1 MLFIYKSFFKKNK
14 MNKYYL
20 GVDLGSTTSKAV
32 IINENDE
39 IIGRGI
45 TNTRANY
52 SVAADIARDEA
63 IYNARFSI
71 LKKNL
76 EKEINA
82 RPEYEKYISDL
93 ESVFQYE
100 QFKVRLDKLGD
111 ELLKTCKDFFQD
123 QKKQEEMID
132 HLRNIRRA
140 FKPQIK
146 KDYLFNSLGAK
157 NQFFRDIVS
166 EKYNEEVNK
175 MDMALF
181 EPLMTV
187 WDKSISPAENERVQ
201 FNFKEL
207 VHKAMDELKNKYQN
221 LPDTAAEN
229 TNVNFDAEL
238 NLLKGNFNTVAD
250 TLRKHIDEIAE
261 LEFNIANMTG
271 TGYGRALLPFPEDC
285 IRSEIL
291 CHAFGAHA
299 IFPETRT
306 VLDIGGQDTKAI
318 QVDKYGLVTSFQM
331 NDRCAAGCGR
341 YLGYIADEMSISL
354 NELGPMAM
362 QAEKEVTICS
372 TCTVFAGAELRELT
386 NLGEKRADILGGL
399 HKAIIMRAMSLIA
412 RSGGTF
418 NEFTFTGGVAR
429 NPAIIKY
436 LTQLVR
442 ENYGNDIKINI
453 HTDSIFMG
461 ALGGAL
467 FARRN
472 MNIDLPQTKQT
483 KKAIQE

>member
-1 MLFIYKSFFKKNK
+1 

-32 IINENDE
+32 IINEKDE

-71 LKKNL
+71 LQRKL
-76 EKEINA
+76 EEEIKA
-82 RPEYEKYISDL
+82 KPEYKKYITDL

-100 QFKVRLDKLGD
+100 QFKVRLDRLGE
-111 ELLKTCKDFFQD
+111 ELLKTCKAFFTDEKQ
-123 QKKQEEMID
+123 QEEILG
-132 HLRNIRRA
+132 HLRTIRKT
-140 FKPQIK
+140 FKPRIK
-146 KDYLFNSLGAK
+146 HEYLYNNLGAK

-166 EKYNEEVNK
+166 EQYNEEVNK
-175 MDMALF
+175 LGMALF
-181 EPLMTV
+181 EPLMIV
-187 WDKSISPAENERVQ
+187 WDKSISPAENQIIE

-207 VHKAMDELKNKYQN
+207 VYKAMEELEVKYKN
-221 LPDTAAEN
+221 LPDSVADSKS
-229 TNVNFDAEL
+229 VNFDAEL
-238 NLLKGNFNTVAD
+238 NLLKGNFDTVSD
-250 TLRKHIDEIAE
+250 SLRSHIDEITD

-271 TGYGRALLPFPEDC
+271 TGYGRALLPFPQDC

-341 YLGYIADEMSISL
+341 YLGYIADEMSISV

-362 QAEKEVTICS
+362 KAEKEVTICS

-386 NLGEKRADILGGL
+386 NLGEKREDILGGL

-412 RSGGTF
+412 RSGGVY

-429 NPAIIKY
+429 NPAVIKY
-436 LTQLVR
+436 LGQLVK
-442 ENYGNDIKINI
+442 ENYGDKIKINI

-461 ALGGAL
+461 ALGGAM

-472 MNIDLPQTKQT
+472 IKADLPSA
-483 KKAIQE
+483 KKTTEKA

>member
-1 MLFIYKSFFKKNK
+1 

-32 IINENDE
+32 IINEQDE

-63 IYNARFSI
+63 TYNARFSI

-76 EKEINA
+76 EGDIKA
-82 RPEYEKYISDL
+82 KPEYKKYISDL

-100 QFKVRLDKLGD
+100 QFKVKLDRLGE
-111 ELLKTCKDFFQD
+111 ELLKTCNTFLKEE
-123 QKKQEEMID
+123 QKRNEILT
-132 HLRNIRRA
+132 HLRNIRKA
-140 FKPQIK
+140 FKPKIK
-146 KDYLFNSLGAK
+146 HNYLFNNLGSK

-175 MDMALF
+175 LDMSLF

-187 WDKSISPAENERVQ
+187 WDKSISPAENEKVK
-201 FNFKEL
+201 FDFKEL
-207 VHKAMDELKNKYQN
+207 VHKAIHELHEKYKS
-221 LPDTAAEN
+221 LPESSAEN
-229 TNVNFDAEL
+229 ASVNFDAEM
-238 NLLKGNFNTVAD
+238 NLIKGNIKEVSD
-250 TLRKHIDEIAE
+250 TLRKHIDEIAD
-261 LEFNIANMTG
+261 LEFHIENMTG
-271 TGYGRALLPFPEDC
+271 TGYGRALLPFPQEC

-299 IFPETRT
+299 VFPDTRT

-362 QAEKEVTICS
+362 EAQKEVNICS

-386 NLGEKRADILGGL
+386 NLGEKREDILGGL
-399 HKAIIMRAMSLIA
+399 HKAIIIRAMSLIA
-412 RSGGTF
+412 RSGGVF

-429 NPAIIKY
+429 NPAVIKY

-442 ENYGNDIKINI
+442 ENYGDNIKINI

-461 ALGGAL
+461 ALGGAM

-472 MNIDLPQTKQT
+472 IQADLPKA
-483 KKAIQE
+483 KKEKIA

>member
-1 MLFIYKSFFKKNK
+1 

-20 GVDLGSTTSKAV
+20 GIDLGSTTSKAV
-32 IINENDE
+32 IINEHDE

-52 SVAADIARDEA
+52 SVAADIARMEA
-63 IYNARFSI
+63 IYDARFSI
-71 LKKNL
+71 LKKSL
-76 EKEINA
+76 AKEIEA
-82 RPEYEKYISDL
+82 KPQYKKYLSDL

-100 QFKVRLDKLGD
+100 QFKVRIDMLGD
-111 ELLKTCKDFFQD
+111 ELLKTCFNYYTGEKRQI
-123 QKKQEEMID
+123 MID
-132 HLRNIRRA
+132 HLRDIRKA
-140 FKPQIK
+140 IKPRIK
-146 KDYLFNSLGAK
+146 HQYIYENLGDK

-175 MDMALF
+175 LDISLF
-181 EPLMTV
+181 EPLMGI
-187 WDKSISPAENERVQ
+187 WDKSI
-201 FNFKEL
+201 
-207 VHKAMDELKNKYQN
+207 
-221 LPDTAAEN
+221 TAAEN
-229 TNVNFDAEL
+229 EIVNFDFESLVSQAMDLLRDKYKNLPNQSE
-238 NLLKGNFNTVAD
+238 NIPIEGRSNFDTEMYLLKGDFENVSESLRDRIFEVANLD
-250 TLRKHIDEIAE
+250 
-261 LEFNIANMTG
+261 FNIENMTG
-271 TGYGRALLPFPEDC
+271 TGYGRALLPFPQDC

-299 IFPETRT
+299 VFPETRT

-354 NELGPMAM
+354 NELGPLAM

-386 NLGEKRADILGGL
+386 NMGEKRPDILGGL

-412 RSGGTF
+412 RSGGVF

-429 NPAIIKY
+429 NQAVIKY
-436 LTQLVR
+436 LTQLVK
-442 ENYGNDIKINI
+442 ENYGEGIKINI

-461 ALGGAL
+461 ALGGAM

-472 MNIDLPQTKQT
+472 LNVDLPST
-483 KKAIQE
+483 KKLTA

>member
-1 MLFIYKSFFKKNK
+1 

-45 TNTRANY
+45 TNTRSNY
-52 SVAADIARDEA
+52 SVAADIAKDEA
-63 IYNARFSI
+63 IYNARFSV
-71 LKKNL
+71 L
-76 EKEINA
+76 EKKLENEINA
-82 RPEYEKYISDL
+82 RPEFKKYINDL

-100 QFKVRLDKLGD
+100 QFKVRLDRLGD
-111 ELLKTCKDFFQD
+111 ELVATCNNFFKDET
-123 QKKQEEMID
+123 KRNEILN
-132 HLRNIRRA
+132 HLRSIRRS
-140 FKPQIK
+140 FKPKIK
-146 KDYLFNSLGAK
+146 HDYLYNNLGAK

-175 MDMALF
+175 LDMELF

-187 WDKSISPAENERVQ
+187 WDKSISPAENQRVQ
-201 FNFKEL
+201 FNFQEL
-207 VHKAMDELKNKYQN
+207 VQKAMEELREKYKN
-221 LPDTAAEN
+221 LPDTISDN
-229 TNVNFDAEL
+229 NSVNFDAEM
-238 NLLKGNFNTVAD
+238 NLLKGNFDQVAE
-250 TLRKHIDEIAE
+250 TLRQHIEEIAKI
-261 LEFNIANMTG
+261 EFNIANMTG
-271 TGYGRALLPFPEDC
+271 TGYGRALLPFPSDC

-362 QAEKEVTICS
+362 KAEKDVNICS

-386 NLGEKRADILGGL
+386 NLGEKREDILGGL

-412 RSGGTF
+412 RSGGVF

-429 NPAIIKY
+429 NPAVIKY
-436 LTQLVR
+436 LTQLVK
-442 ENYGNDIKINI
+442 ENYGDNIKLNI

-461 ALGGAL
+461 ALGGAM

-472 MNIDLPQTKQT
+472 IQADLPAGKKETKT
-483 KKAIQE
+483 V

>member
-1 MLFIYKSFFKKNK
+1 MSN
-14 MNKYYL
+14 YYL

-32 IINENDE
+32 IINDQDE

-52 SVAADIARDEA
+52 AVAADIARDEA

-71 LKKNL
+71 LKRNL
-76 EKEINA
+76 EKEISS
-82 RPEYEKYISDL
+82 RPEYKKYIDDL

-100 QFKVRLDKLGD
+100 QFKVRLDKLGE
-111 ELLKTCKDFFQD
+111 ELVKTCNSFFKDNETRD
-123 QKKQEEMID
+123 TILG
-132 HLRNIRRA
+132 HLRNIRRS
-140 FKPQIK
+140 FKPKIK
-146 KDYLFNSLGAK
+146 HDYLYNNLGSK

-175 MDMALF
+175 LDNSLF

-187 WDKSISPAENERVQ
+187 WDKSITPAENEVVS
-201 FNFKEL
+201 FNFKALIHE
-207 VHKAMDELKNKYQN
+207 AMEVLKDKYEN
-221 LPDTAAEN
+221 LPEKPSDIPIDNDPA
-229 TNVNFDAEL
+229 FDAEMY
-238 NLLKGNFNTVAD
+238 LLKGEFNTVSES
-250 TLRKHIDEIAE
+250 LRERIDEVTD
-261 LEFNIANMTG
+261 LEFHIANMTG
-271 TGYGRALLPFPEDC
+271 TGYGRALLPFPQDC

-318 QVDKYGLVTSFQM
+318 QVDKYGVVTSFQM

-362 QAEKEVTICS
+362 KAEKEVNICS

-386 NLGEKRADILGGL
+386 NIGEKREDILGGL

-412 RSGGTF
+412 RSGGVY

-429 NPAIIKY
+429 NPAVIKY
-436 LTQLVR
+436 LTQLIN
-442 ENYGNDIKINI
+442 ENYGDGIKINI

-461 ALGGAL
+461 ALGGAM

-472 MNIDLPQTKQT
+472 VHTGIES
-483 KKAIQE
+483 AV

>member
-1 MLFIYKSFFKKNK
+1 MS
-14 MNKYYL
+14 KYYL
-20 GVDLGSTTSKAV
+20 GVDLGSTTSKSV
-32 IINENDE
+32 IINEQDE

-63 IYNARFSI
+63 TYNARFSI

-76 EKEINA
+76 EDEIA
-82 RPEYEKYISDL
+82 SKPEYKKYISDL

-100 QFKVRLDKLGD
+100 QFKIKLDKLGD
-111 ELLKTCKDFFQD
+111 ELVKTCNNFFKDDTQRN
-123 QKKQEEMID
+123 EILV
-132 HLRNIRRA
+132 HLRNIRKA
-140 FKPQIK
+140 FKPKIK
-146 KDYLFNSLGAK
+146 HDYLYNNLGEK

-175 MDMALF
+175 LEMALF

-187 WDKSISPAENERVQ
+187 WDKSISPAENERIK
-201 FNFKEL
+201 FDFKEL
-207 VHKAMDELKNKYQN
+207 VHKAMEELKDKYKN
-221 LPDTAAEN
+221 LPDTAAEGESI
-229 TNVNFDAEL
+229 NFDAEM
-238 NLLKGNFNTVAD
+238 NLLKGNFDQVSE
-250 TLRKHIDEIAE
+250 TLRSHIDHIAE
-261 LEFNIANMTG
+261 LEFHIENMTG
-271 TGYGRALLPFPEDC
+271 TGYGRALLPFPQEC

-299 IFPETRT
+299 VFPDTRT

-362 QAEKEVTICS
+362 EAQKEVSICS

-386 NLGEKRADILGGL
+386 NLGEKREDILGGL

-412 RSGGTF
+412 RSGGVF

-429 NPAIIKY
+429 NPAVIKY

-442 ENYGNDIKINI
+442 DNYGSDIKINI

-461 ALGGAL
+461 ALGGAM

-472 MNIDLPQTKQT
+472 INVDLPNA
-483 KKAIQE
+483 KKTQEVTQ

>member
-1 MLFIYKSFFKKNK
+1 MR
-14 MNKYYL
+14 KYYL

-32 IINENDE
+32 IINEEDE

-63 IYNARFSI
+63 IYNARFSV
-71 LKKNL
+71 LKRRLAGEMKVQ
-76 EKEINA
+76 
-82 RPEYEKYISDL
+82 PEYTKYITDL
-93 ESVFQYE
+93 ETVFQYE
-100 QFKVRLDKLGD
+100 QFKVRLDKLGE
-111 ELLKTCKDFFQD
+111 ELLKTCNNCFTG
-123 QKKQEEMID
+123 EMHEKILG
-132 HLRNIRRA
+132 HLRNIRRMI
-140 FKPQIK
+140 KPRIK
-146 KDYLFNSLGAK
+146 YDYVYGNLGSK

-175 MDMALF
+175 LEMALF

-187 WDKSISPAENERVQ
+187 WDKSISPAENQTIE

-207 VHKAMDELKNKYQN
+207 VHKAMDELKVKYQN
-221 LPDTAAEN
+221 LPDTHTETASID
-229 TNVNFDAEL
+229 FDAEM
-238 NLLKGNFNTVAD
+238 NLLRGNFDYVSD
-250 TLRKHIDEIAE
+250 TLRAHIDEIADI
-261 LEFNIANMTG
+261 EFNIANMTG
-271 TGYGRALLPFPEDC
+271 TGYGRALLPFPQDC

-299 IFPETRT
+299 VFPDTRT

-354 NELGPMAM
+354 NELGPMALE
-362 QAEKEVTICS
+362 AKKEVTICS

-386 NLGEKRADILGGL
+386 NLGEKREDILGGL

-412 RSGGTF
+412 RSGGVF

-436 LTQLVR
+436 LTGLVR
-442 ENYGNDIKINI
+442 DNYGDNIKINI

-472 MNIDLPQTKQT
+472 LKIDLPVNE
-483 KKAIQE
+483 KAKGTVAAKR

>member
-1 MLFIYKSFFKKNK
+1 

-32 IINENDE
+32 IINEKDE

-63 IYNARFSI
+63 IYNARFSV
-71 LKKNL
+71 LKKKL
-76 EKEINA
+76 GPELALK
-82 RPEYEKYISDL
+82 PEYRKYIADL

-100 QFKVRLDKLGD
+100 QFKIRLDKLGE
-111 ELLKTCKDFFQD
+111 ELVKTCKVFF
-123 QKKQEEMID
+123 KEEEKQEKILG
-132 HLRNIRRA
+132 HLRAIRKA

-146 KDYLFNSLGAK
+146 KDYLFNNLGSK

-175 MDMALF
+175 LGTDLF
-181 EPLMTV
+181 EPLMIV
-187 WDKSISPAENERVQ
+187 WDKSISPAENQ
-201 FNFKEL
+201 MISFNFKEL
-207 VHKAMDELKNKYQN
+207 VHKAMDELKNKYIN
-221 LPDTAAEN
+221 PDEYFSDESS
-229 TNVNFDAEL
+229 VNFDAEI
-238 NLLKGNFNTVAD
+238 NLLKGKFDHVSD
-250 TLRKHIDEIAE
+250 SLRNHIDEIAG
-261 LEFNIANMTG
+261 LDFNISNMTG
-271 TGYGRALLPFPEDC
+271 TGYGRALLPFPQEC

-318 QVDKYGLVTSFQM
+318 QVDKHGLVTSFQM

-362 QAEKEVTICS
+362 EAKKEVNICS
-372 TCTVFAGAELRELT
+372 TCTVLAGAELRELT
-386 NLGEKRADILGGL
+386 NLGEKREDILGGL

-412 RSGGTF
+412 RSGGVF

-429 NPAIIKY
+429 NPAVIKY
-436 LTQLVR
+436 LGQLVK
-442 ENYGNDIKINI
+442 ENYGNEIKINI

-461 ALGGAL
+461 ALGGAM

-472 MNIDLPQTKQT
+472 IGAELPNL
-483 KKAIQE
+483 KKEKTLTH

>member
-1 MLFIYKSFFKKNK
+1 MS
-14 MNKYYL
+14 KYYL

-32 IINENDE
+32 IINEQDE

-63 IYNARFSI
+63 MYNARFSV
-71 LKKNL
+71 LKKKL
-76 EKEINA
+76 EKEIKA
-82 RPEYEKYISDL
+82 RPEYNKYINDL

-100 QFKVRLDKLGD
+100 QFKVKLDKLGE
-111 ELLKTCKDFFQD
+111 ELLKTCHTFFQD
-123 QKKQEEMID
+123 EKRRDEILN

-140 FKPQIK
+140 FKPKIK
-146 KDYLFNSLGAK
+146 YDYLYNNLGAK

-166 EKYNEEVNK
+166 EKYNEQVNK
-175 MDMALF
+175 LDMSLF

-187 WDKSISPAENERVQ
+187 WDKSISPAENERVK
-201 FNFKEL
+201 FDFKDL
-207 VHKAMDELKNKYQN
+207 VHSAMEVLKEKYKN
-221 LPDTAAEN
+221 IPDTYIEDAS
-229 TNVNFDAEL
+229 VNFDAEM
-238 NLLKGNFNTVAD
+238 NLLKGNFDHVSE
-250 TLRKHIDEIAE
+250 TLREHIDEIADI
-261 LEFNIANMTG
+261 EFLIDNITG
-271 TGYGRALLPFPEDC
+271 TGYGRALLPFPKEC

-318 QVDKYGLVTSFQM
+318 QADKYGLVTSFQM

-341 YLGYIADEMSISL
+341 YLGYIADELSISV

-362 QAEKEVTICS
+362 KAEKEVNICS

-386 NLGEKRADILGGL
+386 NLGQKREDILGGL
-399 HKAIIMRAMSLIA
+399 HKAIIMRAMSLLA
-412 RSGGTF
+412 RSGGVF

-429 NPAIIKY
+429 NPAVIKY
-436 LTQLVR
+436 LGQLVR
-442 ENYGNDIKINI
+442 ENYGDKIKINI

-461 ALGGAL
+461 ALGGAM

-472 MNIDLPQTKQT
+472 LQMDLPDENKL
-483 KKAIQE
+483 KAAAQAN

>member
-1 MLFIYKSFFKKNK
+1 

-32 IINENDE
+32 IINEQDE

-63 IYNARFSI
+63 VYNARFSI
-71 LKKNL
+71 LQRKL
-76 EKEINA
+76 EEDIKAN
-82 RPEYEKYISDL
+82 PEYKKYIVDL

-100 QFKVRLDKLGD
+100 QFKVRLDRLGE
-111 ELLKTCKDFFQD
+111 ELLKTCKEFFTD
-123 QKKQEEMID
+123 DEKREEILG
-132 HLRNIRRA
+132 HLRTIRKT
-140 FKPQIK
+140 FKPRIK
-146 KDYLFNSLGAK
+146 HEYLYNNLGAK

-166 EKYNEEVNK
+166 EQYNEEVNK
-175 MDMALF
+175 LGLTLF
-181 EPLMTV
+181 EPLMIV
-187 WDKSISPAENERVQ
+187 WDKSISPAENQ
-201 FNFKEL
+201 IISFNFKEL
-207 VHKAMDELKNKYQN
+207 VHKAMEELEFKYKN
-221 LPDTAAEN
+221 LPDTIADPSSA
-229 TNVNFDAEL
+229 TFDAEL
-238 NLLKGNFNTVAD
+238 NLLKGNFDNVSQS
-250 TLRKHIDEIAE
+250 LRAHIDEIAD
-261 LEFNIANMTG
+261 LDFNIANMTG
-271 TGYGRALLPFPEDC
+271 TGYGRALLPFPQDC

-341 YLGYIADEMSISL
+341 YLGYIADEMSISV

-362 QAEKEVTICS
+362 KAEKEVVICS

-386 NLGEKRADILGGL
+386 NLGEKREDILGGL

-412 RSGGTF
+412 RSGGVY

-429 NPAIIKY
+429 NPAVNKY
-436 LTQLVR
+436 LGQLVR
-442 ENYGNDIKINI
+442 ENYGDNIKINI

-461 ALGGAL
+461 ALGGAM

-472 MNIDLPQTKQT
+472 IKADLPSA
-483 KKAIQE
+483 KKTTEKA

>member
-1 MLFIYKSFFKKNK
+1 MS
-14 MNKYYL
+14 KYYL

-32 IINENDE
+32 IINEKDE

-45 TNTRANY
+45 TNTRSNY
-52 SVAADIARDEA
+52 SIATDIARDEA
-63 IYNARFSI
+63 TYNARFSI

-76 EKEINA
+76 DEEIKA
-82 RPEYEKYISDL
+82 KPEYKKYISDL
-93 ESVFQYE
+93 ENVFQYE

-111 ELLKTCKDFFQD
+111 ELVKTCRTFFHNKETGEKILQ
-123 QKKQEEMID
+123 Q
-132 HLRNIRRA
+132 LRNIRRA
-140 FKPQIK
+140 FKPRVK
-146 KDYLFNSLGAK
+146 HDYLFNNLGAK
-157 NQFFRDIVS
+157 NQFFRDIVA

-175 MDMALF
+175 LDKSLF

-187 WDKSISPAENERVQ
+187 WDKSINPSENQKVN
-201 FNFKEL
+201 FDFKEL
-207 VHKAMDELKNKYQN
+207 IHKAMVELENKYKN
-221 LPDTAAEN
+221 LSDVES
-229 TNVNFDAEL
+229 DAETKT
-238 NLLKGNFNTVAD
+238 LKKNFEKVSSD
-250 TLRKHIDEIAE
+250 LQKHINEIVD
-261 LEFNIANMTG
+261 LEFHIENMTG
-271 TGYGRALLPFPEDC
+271 TGYGRALLPFPQEC

-299 IFPETRT
+299 VFPETRT

-362 QAEKEVTICS
+362 QAEKEVNICS

-386 NLGEKRADILGGL
+386 NLGEKREDILGGL

-412 RSGGTF
+412 RSGGVF

-429 NPAIIKY
+429 NQAVIKY
-436 LTQLVR
+436 LTQLVK
-442 ENYGNDIKINI
+442 ENYGGNIKINI
-453 HTDSIFMG
+453 HHDSIFMG
-461 ALGGAL
+461 ALGGAM

-472 MNIDLPQTKQT
+472 IKADLPSL
-483 KKAIQE
+483 KKTIAIQ

>member
-1 MLFIYKSFFKKNK
+1 

-32 IINENDE
+32 IINEKDE
-39 IIGRGI
+39 ITGRGI

-52 SVAADIARDEA
+52 SIAADIARDEA

-71 LKKNL
+71 LKNNL
-76 EKEINA
+76 KQESLAK
-82 RPEYEKYISDL
+82 PEYRKYISDL

-100 QFKVRLDKLGD
+100 QFKVRLDRLGE
-111 ELLKTCKDFFQD
+111 ELVRTCRLFFKD
-123 QKKQEEMID
+123 QKKQDEMLS
-132 HLRNIRRA
+132 HLRNIRKA
-140 FKPQIK
+140 FKPIIK
-146 KDYLFNSLGAK
+146 HDYLYNNLGAK

-175 MDMALF
+175 LDLSLF

-187 WDKSISPAENERVQ
+187 WDKSISPAENQKIE
-201 FNFKEL
+201 FNFREL
-207 VHKAMDELKNKYQN
+207 IYKAMEELKQKYKD
-221 LPDTAAEN
+221 LPETRLDVS
-229 TNVNFDAEL
+229 VNFDTEM
-238 NLLKGNFNTVAD
+238 NILKGNFDKVSD
-250 TLRKHIDEIAE
+250 TLRRHIDEVVD
-261 LEFNIANMTG
+261 LEFNITNMTG
-271 TGYGRALLPFPEDC
+271 TGYGRALLPFPSEC

-299 IFPETRT
+299 VFPNTRT

-354 NELGPMAM
+354 NELGPLAM
-362 QAEKEVTICS
+362 KAEKEVTICS

-386 NLGEKRADILGGL
+386 NLGEKKADILGGL

-412 RSGGTF
+412 RSGGVF

-429 NPAIIKY
+429 NPAVIKY
-436 LTQLVR
+436 LTQLVK
-442 ENYGNDIKINI
+442 ENYGNDIVMNI

-461 ALGGAL
+461 ALGGAM

-472 MNIDLPQTKQT
+472 INVDLPSA
-483 KKAIQE
+483 KKVKESTTN

>member
-1 MLFIYKSFFKKNK
+1 MY
-14 MNKYYL
+14 KYYL

-52 SVAADIARDEA
+52 SVAADIARAEA
-63 IYNARFSI
+63 VYNARFSI
-71 LKKNL
+71 LKRNL
-76 EKEINA
+76 EKEMLAN
-82 RPEYEKYISDL
+82 PEYRKYISDL
-93 ESVFQYE
+93 ENAFQYE
-100 QFKVRLDKLGD
+100 QFRIRIDKLGE
-111 ELLKTCKDFFQD
+111 ELLKTTKSYIKPEMQD
-123 QKKQEEMID
+123 KILEA
-132 HLRNIRRA
+132 LRGIRKSM
-140 FKPQIK
+140 KPRIK
-146 KDYLFNSLGAK
+146 NEYLFGNLGSK

-166 EKYNEEVNK
+166 EKYNEEVAK
-175 MDMALF
+175 LGPELF
-181 EPLMTV
+181 ESLMTV
-187 WDKSISPAENERVQ
+187 WDKSITPAENISVDFDFIELIHKSMDRL
-201 FNFKEL
+201 KE
-207 VHKAMDELKNKYQN
+207 KYN
-221 LPDTAAEN
+221 LLTETAAEN
-229 TNVNFDAEL
+229 ISVNFDAEI
-238 NLLKGNFNTVAD
+238 NLLKGKIENISD
-250 TLRKHIDEIAE
+250 SLRQHIDEVAKMD
-261 LEFNIANMTG
+261 FNITNMTG

-299 IFPETRT
+299 VFPDTRT

-362 QAEKEVTICS
+362 KAEKEVTICS

-386 NLGEKRADILGGL
+386 NLGEKKEDILGGL

-412 RSGGTF
+412 RSGGVF

-429 NPAIIKY
+429 NPAVIKY
-436 LTQLVR
+436 LGQLVR
-442 ENYGNDIKINI
+442 ENYGDGIKINI

-461 ALGGAL
+461 ALGGAM

-472 MNIDLPQTKQT
+472 IKVDLPSA
-483 KKAIQE
+483 KKNKEVA

>member
-1 MLFIYKSFFKKNK
+1 MS
-14 MNKYYL
+14 KYFL

-32 IINENDE
+32 IINEKDE

-52 SVAADIARDEA
+52 AVAADIARDEA

-71 LKKNL
+71 LKNKL
-76 EKEINA
+76 EGEMKEQ
-82 RPEYEKYISDL
+82 PEYRKYITDL

-100 QFKVRLDKLGD
+100 QFKVRLDKLGE
-111 ELLKTCKDFFQD
+111 ELLKTCYAFFKDE
-123 QKKQEEMID
+123 KQQVEIIC

-140 FKPQIK
+140 FKPVIK
-146 KDYLFNSLGAK
+146 RDYLYNNLGAK

-175 MDMALF
+175 LNMSLF

-187 WDKSISPAENERVQ
+187 WDKSISPAENIRVQ
-201 FNFKEL
+201 FNFQEL
-207 VHKAMDELKNKYQN
+207 VHKAMDELKDKYQN
-221 LPDTAAEN
+221 LPETSLDN
-229 TNVNFDAEL
+229 TSVDFDAEM
-238 NLLKGNFNTVAD
+238 NLLKGNFQHVSES
-250 TLRKHIDEIAE
+250 LREHIDEIAN
-261 LEFNIANMTG
+261 LEFNISNMTG

-362 QAEKEVTICS
+362 ESTKDVTICS

-412 RSGGTF
+412 RSGGVY

-429 NPAIIKY
+429 NPAVIKY
-436 LTQLVR
+436 LYQLIK
-442 ENYGNDIKINI
+442 ENYGDDIKINI

-461 ALGGAL
+461 ALGGAM

-472 MNIDLPQTKQT
+472 LNVDLPSA
-483 KKAIQE
+483 KKSKEVA

>member
-1 MLFIYKSFFKKNK
+1 MS
-14 MNKYYL
+14 KYYL

-63 IYNARFSI
+63 VYNARFSI

-76 EKEINA
+76 DAEIKA
-82 RPEYEKYISDL
+82 RPEYMKYISDL

-100 QFKVRLDKLGD
+100 QFKVKLDRLGE
-111 ELLKTCKDFFQD
+111 ELVKTCQNFF
-123 QKKQEEMID
+123 KEEGQRNEILT

-140 FKPQIK
+140 FKPKIK
-146 KDYLFNSLGAK
+146 HDYLYNNLGAK

-175 MDMALF
+175 LDISLF

-187 WDKSISPAENERVQ
+187 WDKSISPAENERIQ

-207 VHKAMDELKNKYQN
+207 VHKAMDELKEKYKN
-221 LPDTAAEN
+221 LPETSAPGSS
-229 TNVNFDAEL
+229 VNFDAEM
-238 NLLKGNFNTVAD
+238 NLLKGNFDQVSD
-250 TLRKHIDEIAE
+250 TLRKHIDEIAD
-261 LEFNIANMTG
+261 LEFHISNMTG
-271 TGYGRALLPFPEDC
+271 TGYGRALLPFPQEC

-299 IFPETRT
+299 VFPNTRT

-362 QAEKEVTICS
+362 EAQKEVNICS

-412 RSGGTF
+412 RSGGVF

-436 LTQLVR
+436 LGQLVQ
-442 ENYGNDIKINI
+442 ENYGKDIKINI

-461 ALGGAL
+461 ALGGAM

-472 MNIDLPQTKQT
+472 THVDLPGL
-483 KKAIQE
+483 KKEKAVA

>member
-1 MLFIYKSFFKKNK
+1 

-20 GVDLGSTTSKAV
+20 GIDLGSTTSKAV
-32 IINENDE
+32 IIDE
-39 IIGRGI
+39 EDAIIGRGI

-52 SVAADIARDEA
+52 AVAADIARDEA

-71 LKKNL
+71 LKQKL
-76 EKEINA
+76 SAEMAVK
-82 RPEYEKYISDL
+82 PEYNKYICDL

-100 QFKVRLDKLGD
+100 QFKVRIDRLGE
-111 ELLKTCKDFFQD
+111 ELLKTCQNYF
-123 QKKQEEMID
+123 EGEMQ
-132 HLRNIRRA
+132 HKVLETLRNIRRVI
-140 FKPQIK
+140 KPKIK
-146 KDYLFNSLGAK
+146 HEYIYRNLGAR

-175 MDMALF
+175 LDITLF

-187 WDKSISPAENERVQ
+187 WDKSISPAENQLVQ
-201 FNFKEL
+201 FDFRDL
-207 VHKAMDELKNKYQN
+207 VHKAMDELREKYKN
-221 LPDTAAEN
+221 LPDTSPDGES
-229 TNVNFDAEL
+229 VNFDAEL
-238 NLLKGNFNTVAD
+238 NLLKGNFDHVSE
-250 TLRKHIDEIAE
+250 TLREHIDEIAG
-261 LEFNIANMTG
+261 LEFAIANMTG
-271 TGYGRALLPFPEDC
+271 TGYGRALLPFPQEC

-299 IFPETRT
+299 VFPETRT

-362 QAEKEVTICS
+362 QAQKEVTICS

-386 NLGEKRADILGGL
+386 NLGEKREDILGGL

-412 RSGGTF
+412 RSGGVF

-429 NPAIIKY
+429 NPAVIKY
-436 LTQLVR
+436 LSQLVK
-442 ENYGNDIKINI
+442 ENYGEGIRINI

-461 ALGGAL
+461 ALGGAM

-472 MNIDLPQTKQT
+472 MNLSLPSHPKTKET
-483 KKAIQE
+483 STAE

>member
-1 MLFIYKSFFKKNK
+1 

-52 SVAADIARDEA
+52 AVAADIARDEA

-71 LKKNL
+71 LKKKL
-76 EKEINA
+76 ETDFQNK
-82 RPEYEKYISDL
+82 PEYRKYIDDL

-100 QFKVRLDKLGD
+100 QFKVRLDRLGE
-111 ELLKTCKDFFQD
+111 ELYKTCYGYFKDEQ
-123 QKKQEEMID
+123 QREEMLG
-132 HLRNIRRA
+132 HLRSIRRA
-140 FKPQIK
+140 FKPKIK
-146 KDYLFNSLGAK
+146 YDYLYNNLGAK

-166 EKYNEEVNK
+166 EKYNEELGK
-175 MDMALF
+175 IDTQLF

-187 WDKSISPAENERVQ
+187 WDKSISPAENIRVQ
-201 FNFKEL
+201 FDFAEL
-207 VHKAMDELKNKYQN
+207 VHQAMEELKEKYSS
-221 LPDTAAEN
+221 LPDRTDDHSSFH
-229 TNVNFDAEL
+229 FDAEIG
-238 NLLKGNFNTVAD
+238 LLKGNFEHVSES
-250 TLRKHIDEIAE
+250 LREHIDEITA
-261 LEFNIANMTG
+261 LEFHISNMTG

-299 IFPETRT
+299 VFPETRT

-318 QVDKYGLVTSFQM
+318 QVDRYGLVTSFQM

-362 QAEKEVTICS
+362 KAEKEVSICS

-386 NLGEKRADILGGL
+386 NLGEKREDILGGL

-412 RSGGTF
+412 RSGGVF

-429 NPAIIKY
+429 NPAVIKY
-436 LTQLVR
+436 LGQLVK
-442 ENYGNDIKINI
+442 ENYGDKIKINI

-461 ALGGAL
+461 ALGGAM

-472 MNIDLPQTKQT
+472 FKPETPATSSN
-483 KKAIQE
+483 KAHA

>member
-1 MLFIYKSFFKKNK
+1 MDGI
-14 MNKYYL
+14 NKYYL

-32 IINENDE
+32 IINDQDE

-71 LKKNL
+71 LQKKL
-76 EKEINA
+76 DDETKA
-82 RPEYEKYISDL
+82 RPEYKKYITDL

-100 QFKVRLDKLGD
+100 QFKVRLDKLGE
-111 ELLKTCKDFFQD
+111 ELVKTCKAFFAD
-123 QKKQEEMID
+123 EKKQEEILG
-132 HLRNIRRA
+132 HLRNIRRS
-140 FKPQIK
+140 FKPVIK
-146 KDYLFNSLGAK
+146 HDYLYNNLGAK

-175 MDMALF
+175 LDLSLF

-187 WDKSISPAENERVQ
+187 WDKSISPAENERITFDFQ
-201 FNFKEL
+201 EL
-207 VHKAMDELKNKYQN
+207 VHKAMDELREKYKN
-221 LPDTAAEN
+221 LPDSSLDNES
-229 TNVNFDAEL
+229 VNFDAEM
-238 NLLKGNFNTVAD
+238 NLLKGNFDHVSES
-250 TLRKHIDEIAE
+250 LREHIDEIAV
-261 LEFNIANMTG
+261 LEFNITNMTG

-341 YLGYIADEMSISL
+341 YLGYIADEMSISI
-354 NELGPMAM
+354 NELGPMALE
-362 QAEKEVTICS
+362 AEKEVTICS

-412 RSGGTF
+412 RSGGVF

-429 NPAIIKY
+429 NPAVIKY
-436 LTQLVR
+436 LTQLVK
-442 ENYGNDIKINI
+442 ENYGDKIKINI

-461 ALGGAL
+461 ALGGAM

-472 MNIDLPQTKQT
+472 LNVDLPSN
-483 KKAIQE
+483 KKEKVSIN

>member
-1 MLFIYKSFFKKNK
+1 

-32 IINENDE
+32 IINEADE

-52 SVAADIARDEA
+52 SVAAQIARDEA
-63 IYNARFSI
+63 IYNARFSV
-71 LKKNL
+71 LKKKL
-76 EKEINA
+76 EAEMKV
-82 RPEYEKYISDL
+82 RPEYHKYITDL

-100 QFKVRLDKLGD
+100 QFKVRIDKLGE
-111 ELLKTCKDFFQD
+111 ELLKTCHTYL
-123 QKKQEEMID
+123 EGEMKVRVLET
-132 HLRNIRRA
+132 LRNIRRVI
-140 FKPQIK
+140 KPQIK
-146 KDYLFNSLGAK
+146 KEYLYYDLGAK

-175 MDMALF
+175 LDSKLF

-187 WDKSISPAENERVQ
+187 WDKSISPAENQLVQ
-201 FNFKEL
+201 FDFKEL
-207 VHKAMDELKNKYQN
+207 VHKAMDELKEKYRN
-221 LPDTAAEN
+221 LPDTAPDD
-229 TNVNFDAEL
+229 TSVNFDAEL
-238 NLLKGNFNTVAD
+238 NLLKGNFDHVSE
-250 TLRKHIDEIAE
+250 TLREHIDEIAGI
-261 LEFNIANMTG
+261 EFSIANMTG
-271 TGYGRALLPFPEDC
+271 TGYGRALLPFPQEC

-299 IFPETRT
+299 VFPETRT

-362 QAEKEVTICS
+362 KAEKEVTICS

-386 NLGEKRADILGGL
+386 NLGEKREDILGGL

-412 RSGGTF
+412 RSGGVF

-429 NPAIIKY
+429 NPAVIKY
-436 LTQLVR
+436 LGQLVK
-442 ENYGNDIKINI
+442 ENYGDQIKINI

-461 ALGGAL
+461 ALGGAM

-472 MNIDLPQTKQT
+472 LQVDLPTD
-483 KKAIQE
+483 KKSKETTGIEG

>member
-1 MLFIYKSFFKKNK
+1 MS
-14 MNKYYL
+14 KYYL

-32 IINENDE
+32 IINDQDE

-63 IYNARFSI
+63 IFNARFSV
-71 LKKNL
+71 LQKKL
-76 EKEINA
+76 EEEIKVK
-82 RPEYEKYISDL
+82 PEYKKYITDL

-100 QFKVRLDKLGD
+100 QFKVRLDKLGE
-111 ELLKTCKDFFQD
+111 ELLKTCNTFFKDEN
-123 QKKQEEMID
+123 KKEEILG
-132 HLRNIRRA
+132 HLRNIRRS
-140 FKPQIK
+140 FKPVIK
-146 KDYLFNSLGAK
+146 RDYLYNNLGAK

-175 MDMALF
+175 LPMALF

-187 WDKSISPAENERVQ
+187 WDKSISPAENERVM
-201 FNFKEL
+201 FNFQEL
-207 VHKAMDELKNKYQN
+207 VQKAMEELKDKYKN
-221 LPDTAAEN
+221 LPDSINDN
-229 TNVNFDAEL
+229 TSVNFDAEMY
-238 NLLKGNFNTVAD
+238 LLKKNFDEVSEA
-250 TLRKHIDEIAE
+250 LRKHINEIAE
-261 LEFNIANMTG
+261 IEFNITNMTG

-299 IFPETRT
+299 VFPETRT

-341 YLGYIADEMSISL
+341 YLGYIADEMSISV

-362 QAEKEVTICS
+362 KAEKEVTICS

-386 NLGEKRADILGGL
+386 NLGEKREDILGGL

-412 RSGGTF
+412 RSGGVF

-429 NPAIIKY
+429 NPAVIKY
-436 LTQLVR
+436 LGQLVR
-442 ENYGNDIKINI
+442 ENYGDKIKINI

-461 ALGGAL
+461 ALGGAM

-472 MNIDLPQTKQT
+472 IQADLPSSNKN
-483 KKAIQE
+483 KAVA

>member
-1 MLFIYKSFFKKNK
+1 

-32 IINENDE
+32 IINDQDE

-52 SVAADIARDEA
+52 AVAADIARDEA
-63 IYNARFSI
+63 IYNARFSV
-71 LKKNL
+71 LKKKL
-76 EKEINA
+76 EGEIKANSH
-82 RPEYEKYISDL
+82 YKKYIDDL

-100 QFKVRLDKLGD
+100 QFKVRLDKLGE
-111 ELLKTCKDFFQD
+111 ELLKTCKTFFKD
-123 QKKQEEMID
+123 EATQEKMLG
-132 HLRNIRRA
+132 HLRSIRKA
-140 FKPQIK
+140 FKPVIK
-146 KDYLFNSLGAK
+146 HDYLYNNLGAK

-175 MDMALF
+175 LELSLF

-187 WDKSISPAENERVQ
+187 WDKSISPAENQ
-201 FNFKEL
+201 LITFDFKEL
-207 VHKAMDELKNKYQN
+207 IYKAIDELKEKYKN
-221 LPDTAAEN
+221 LPDEVTDN
-229 TNVNFDAEL
+229 TSINFDAEL
-238 NLLKGNFNTVAD
+238 NLLKGNFEHVSES
-250 TLRKHIDEIAE
+250 LRTHIEEITE
-261 LEFNIANMTG
+261 IEFNITNMTG
-271 TGYGRALLPFPEDC
+271 TGYGRALLPFPQDC

-354 NELGPMAM
+354 NELGPMALR
-362 QAEKEVTICS
+362 AEKEVTICS

-386 NLGEKRADILGGL
+386 NLGEKKEDILGGL

-412 RSGGTF
+412 RSGGVF

-429 NPAIIKY
+429 NPAVIKY
-436 LTQLVR
+436 LSQLVK
-442 ENYGNDIKINI
+442 ENYGDKIKINI
-453 HTDSIFMG
+453 HADSIFMG
-461 ALGGAL
+461 ALGGAM

-472 MNIDLPQTKQT
+472 LNIALPSGKKEIAVMN
-483 KKAIQE
+483 